1 MEFIEAILLSH
12 PNVLQVHEGE
22 KPFKC
27 DQPECERSFTSKAGL
42 ERHINDHTGN
52 NLLQYFVIMTDP
64 GSYFRRVSFLMS
76 RVSQEVQIFDRVE
89 PTQC

>member
-1 MEFIEAILLSH
+1 MEFIEAILLSD

-52 NLLQYFVIMTDP
+52 YFALRFGNID
-64 GSYFRRVSFLMS
+64 
-76 RVSQEVQIFDRVE
+76 
-89 PTQC
+89 

>member
-1 MEFIEAILLSH
+1 MEFIEAILLSD

-42 ERHINDHTGN
+42 ERHINDHTGK
-52 NLLQYFVIMTDP
+52 YFA
-64 GSYFRRVSFLMS
+64 L
-76 RVSQEVQIFDRVE
+76 
-89 PTQC
+89 

>member
-1 MEFIEAILLSH
+1 MESREVILLSD

-52 NLLQYFVIMTDP
+52 ILL
-64 GSYFRRVSFLMS
+64 
-76 RVSQEVQIFDRVE
+76 
-89 PTQC
+89 

>member
-27 DQPECERSFTSKAGL
+27 DQPECERSFTSKSGL

-52 NLLQYFVIMTDP
+52 NLL
-64 GSYFRRVSFLMS
+64 
-76 RVSQEVQIFDRVE
+76 
-89 PTQC
+89 

>member
-1 MEFIEAILLSH
+1 MEFIEAILLSD

-27 DQPECERSFTSKAGL
+27 DQPECERCFTSKAGL

-52 NLLQYFVIMTDP
+52 YFALRFWNID
-64 GSYFRRVSFLMS
+64 
-76 RVSQEVQIFDRVE
+76 
-89 PTQC
+89 